1 MALTR
6 PDSPL
11 LCHYFCHY
19 LKWVY
24 NKDSFI
30 IENIL
35 NFSYGGLGG
44 KISDLLLS
52 EQYEGESSDFHQV
65 PKSQH
70 TGQDYFMS

>member
-24 NKDSFI
+24 NKERFI

-35 NFSYGGLGG
+35 NFSYGGLRG

-52 EQYEGESSDFHQV
+52 EQ
-65 PKSQH
+65 
-70 TGQDYFMS
+70 